1 MFEREWLVTDH
12 FRRMCREI
20 YPSDYPLTGLFRRVR
35 RFVHRT
41 PVPPPVAQLVSPTLA
56 QTRFLMAVCLG
67 QAGLPDEARVCE
79 RFAAGTET
87 AGDYLFHALDCDDQE
102 VALWIDVEESL
113 SYRLFHEGPRLFPE
127 RSAAGCDAVRD
138 IFGNPFRPVAFDPG
152 WRTETAVGIARRI
165 ADSREYGNL
174 PVLADALQDAGCDAA
189 AVLDHCRD
197 PGDHVPG
204 CWVVEAVLRGNEPRQ
219 FILPRPPGSG

>member
-1 MFEREWLVTDH
+1 M
-12 FRRMCREI
+12 
-20 YPSDYPLTGLFRRVR
+20 
-35 RFVHRT
+35 
-41 PVPPPVAQLVSPTLA
+41 SPTLA
-56 QTRFLMAVCLG
+56 QTRFLMAVCLCL
-67 QAGLPDEARVCE
+67 AGLPDEARVCE

-87 AGDYLFHALDCDDQE
+87 ASDRARWQQMIMLNRCGELPTGGDGMLAAGLNEDLREIEMLISFAEL
-102 VALWIDVEESL
+102 VSA
-113 SYRLFHEGPRLFPE
+113 FPFARLFPE
-127 RSAAGCDAVRD
+127 LSAVGCEAVRD
-138 IFGNPFRPVAFDPG
+138 IVGNPFRPVAFDPG

-165 ADSREYGNL
+165 ADAREYGNL

-204 CWVVEAVLRGNEPRQ
+204 CWVAEAVLRGNEPRQ